1 MTFSCFFG
9 CFHGEPLRA
18 GRSERPDMEAA
29 PAFGGGRK
37 GNARVSRAVRM
48 QCEYSRK
55 MEDVFCV
62 FFFRKVL
69 TLWFLTVLLIFGI
82 PWKGWRDQVD
92 QVCCK
97 SVGSSSHRK
106 KTVQIWTGSSF
117 LPTFNFWSDKSVP
130 LGRPLRRYQAR
141 AWARALP
148 ERLKRHQ
155 VSRVDRWS
163 CRCCSCFEGSG
174 RSPWRRAKGAKEV
187 PVDVPDS
194 LRASDRIGGWVSFFV
209 QTWVKLESTE
219 STFQA
224 WAAAKAA
231 ETAAQRLAGTLLYGF
246 GASGCAVKPQV
257 AHLSRWP
264 RLIRH
269 LIWEWWAAEPPSAVL
284 LKLYT
289 QMSHGAVQYSVMCE
303 SVWCWNV

>member
-1 MTFSCFFG
+1 MFPWWTSLGRKIWATWHGSGSSVWRRPTWNERFPGQFG
-9 CFHGEPLRA
+9 CSA
-18 GRSERPDMEAA
+18 NI
-29 PAFGGGRK
+29 GG
-37 GNARVSRAVRM
+37 SIL
-48 QCEYSRK
+48 
-55 MEDVFCV
+55 
-62 FFFRKVL
+62 FFWLVL

-106 KTVQIWTGSSF
+106 KTVRIWTDSSF
-117 LPTFNFWSDKSVP
+117 LPTTFNFWTDKSVP

-148 ERLKRHQ
+148 ETFAWNDIRSVVSTGGRADAAAALKAAEEARDAEQ
-155 VSRVDRWS
+155 KA
-163 CRCCSCFEGSG
+163 
-174 RSPWRRAKGAKEV
+174 RRKCPLMSATFWEH
-187 PVDVPDS
+187 
-194 LRASDRIGGWVSFFV
+194 RIVV
-209 QTWVKLESTE
+209 QTWVKLEST
-219 STFQA
+219 FQA
-224 WAAAKAA
+224 WAAARAA

-246 GASGCAVKPQV
+246 GASGCAVRPQV

-269 LIWEWWAAEPPSAVL
+269 LIWEWWAAQLFYWSCIR
-284 LKLYT
+284 KLA
-289 QMSHGAVQYSVMCE
+289 MVQYSVMCE